1 MLILVADDDP
11 TYRGLLQDLL
21 TQWHHTVVVACDGQ
35 EAWEILQKP
44 DAPKLVVLDWM
55 MPQLDGFE
63 VTRLIRNDLAEA
75 GIYVMLIT
83 GSRNKDEILKVM
95 VCGADD
101 YLIKPFD
108 PTDLKIHLR
117 SAMRILHL
125 EAELAE
131 LRRAAAERTA

>member
-11 TYRGLLQDLL
+11 TYRSLLQDLL

-35 EAWEILQKP
+35 EAWDILQRP
-44 DAPKLVVLDWM
+44 DGPKLVVLDWM

-63 VTRLIRNDLAEA
+63 VTRLIRNDKAEA
-75 GIYVMLIT
+75 GIYVLLIT
-83 GSRNKDEILKVM
+83 GSRNKDDILKVL

-131 LRRAAAERTA
+131 VRRGVVGSAA